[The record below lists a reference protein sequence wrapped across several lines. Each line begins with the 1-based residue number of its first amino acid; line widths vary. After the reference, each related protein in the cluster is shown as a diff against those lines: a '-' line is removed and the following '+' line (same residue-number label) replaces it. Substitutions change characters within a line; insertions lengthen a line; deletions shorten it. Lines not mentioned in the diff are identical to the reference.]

1 MLKLEGIVYDR
12 QTTWPSSSESKS
24 GVNGFV
30 AIKTLQKPFSG
41 TVLGLDIN
49 LAAGTKLLL
58 KYIGQ
63 YKHWIDGWGQGDMN
77 LDGSGMRA
85 VDKDIIVT
93 AKDKQDV
100 IKILLQDVKNF
111 VTDLEAS
118 KQSNEEKDQYGYD
131 MLKELFEYTEK
142 RTDKVVKVANFLR
155 RITLEEATNQQK
167 AAMLG
172 VAPKVYGYNETS
184 LQWCMTMEFL
194 KDAVYDEDN
203 QDSYLNTKVIPIH
216 ARQQLVALCHILD
229 TNGISHNDLK
239 PDNYRMRGNRLYII
253 DYGLSKDVGKKHYS
267 NINCLHWGG
276 WTFYAR
282 PNMGMFGGS
291 MKNIKP
297 LKLQQHSKYMKYDHN
312 TAKQNLYKIG
322 DEVLMDEGVF
332 YMLYRCTSNERQDEI
347 YFEGLEVKG
356 KGRKNERIILTPGTK
371 ENKDA
376 VKLQRS
382 NRDYF
387 RFVVKPK
394 LGVENYTTFTQS
406 YNVWD
411 RPAWEAI
418 WIHPSI
424 PFSLEE
430 CIEAHKNK
438 VWRKKLKM

>member
-1 MLKLEGIVYDR
+1 MLKLEGITFDR
-12 QTTWPSSSESKS
+12 QETWPSSSASKS

-49 LAAGTKLLL
+49 LAVGTKILL

-63 YKHWIDGWGQGDMN
+63 YKHWIEGINLNDPN
-77 LDGSGMRA
+77 LDGMDMRD
-85 VDKDIIVT
+85 VDRNIIVS
-93 AKDKQDV
+93 AKDKDN
-100 IKILLQDVKNF
+100 ITKILLKDVKNF

-118 KQSNEEKDQYGYD
+118 KKSDAQKDQDGYD
-131 MLKELFEYTEK
+131 MLKDLFYYIDERGE
-142 RTDKVVKVANFLR
+142 RTVKVANFLR
-155 RITLEEATNQQK
+155 RVTIKEATNQQK

-172 VAPKVYGYNETS
+172 VAPKVYGYNENS

-203 QDSYLNTKVIPIH
+203 KDSYLNTKVIPIH

-229 TNGISHNDLK
+229 TNGICHKDLK

-253 DYGLSKDVGKKHYS
+253 DYGLSKDVGKKHYT
-267 NINCLHWGG
+267 NMNCLHWGG

-282 PNMGMFGGS
+282 SGLGMFGAA
-291 MKNIKP
+291 IKELRP
-297 LKLQQHSKYMKYDHN
+297 LKLQQHSKYMQYDHN
-312 TAKQNLYKIG
+312 VAKQNSYKVG
-322 DEVLMDEGVF
+322 DVVLMNEGQF
-332 YMLYRCTSNERQDEI
+332 YMLYRCTNKERQDEI
-347 YFEGLEVKG
+347 YFPGLKVKG
-356 KGRKNERIILTPGTK
+356 KGSKKEIILTPGTK
-371 ENKDA
+371 ENKDKL
-376 VKLQRS
+376 KLQRS
-382 NRDYF
+382 NNDYF
-387 RFVVKPK
+387 RYVVMPNLGKDESYAFTKP
-394 LGVENYTTFTQS
+394 

-411 RPAWEAI
+411 RPAWKAM

-430 CIEAHKNK
+430 CIKAYKNK